1 MNWMHDGFPV
11 SPTSAGAHGSSG
23 GLSIR
28 FLRISA
34 IWLLAGLALGAYMG
48 ATHNHLDKQIHVHGN
63 LLGWVSCALFA
74 AYHRL
79 WPAMARSALAHGH
92 FWLHNIGLFALAA
105 GLAMLS
111 RGIPAAGLLL
121 AIGSVLLVMASGAF
135 LYLVWRTN

>member
-1 MNWMHDGFPV
+1 MNRMHASVPM
-11 SPTSAGAHGSSG
+11 SPASVEAHGSDG

-34 IWLLAGLALGAYMG
+34 VWLVAGIVLGTFMG

-79 WPAMARSALAHGH
+79 WPAMASSALAHGH

-111 RGIPAAGLLL
+111 RGNPAAAPLLGV
-121 AIGSVLLVMASGAF
+121 GSVFLVLASVVF
-135 LYLVWRTN
+135 LYLAWRAN

>member
-1 MNWMHDGFPV
+1 MNWMHDSVTV
-11 SPTSAGAHGSSG
+11 SPATVEAHGSDG

-34 IWLLAGLALGAYMG
+34 IWLLAGIVLGTYMG

-79 WPAMARSALAHGH
+79 WPATTRSALAHGH
-92 FWLHNIGLFALAA
+92 FWLHNIGVFALAA
-105 GLAMLS
+105 GLAMVS
-111 RGIPAAGLLL
+111 RGNPAAAPLLG
-121 AIGSVLLVMASGAF
+121 IGSVLLVSASVLF
-135 LYLVWRTN
+135 LYLAWRAK